1 MEITPILPEIVSI
14 VEKKK
19 KKQKR
24 SEAKRGVCIFK
35 KKRLNNTFY

>member
-19 KKQKR
+19 KKDQKQKEVFASLR
-24 SEAKRGVCIFK
+24 K
-35 KKRLNNTFY
+35 KGLIILFIR

>member
-19 KKQKR
+19 NKKDQKQKEVFASLR
-24 SEAKRGVCIFK
+24 K
-35 KKRLNNTFY
+35 KGLIILFIR

>member
-19 KKQKR
+19 KDQKQKEVFASLR
-24 SEAKRGVCIFK
+24 K
-35 KKRLNNTFY
+35 KGLIILFIR